1 MMGPNAPYR
10 CITAEMA
17 TIYPG
22 PEQMCEHSSQY
33 VSEVSLARLTGGWG
47 ENWRKITEYLQ
58 SVQVVD
64 S

>member
-33 VSEVSLARLTGGWG
+33 VSEVSLARVTRGWG
-47 ENWRKITEYLQ
+47 GELEENY
-58 SVQVVD
+58 
-64 S
+64 